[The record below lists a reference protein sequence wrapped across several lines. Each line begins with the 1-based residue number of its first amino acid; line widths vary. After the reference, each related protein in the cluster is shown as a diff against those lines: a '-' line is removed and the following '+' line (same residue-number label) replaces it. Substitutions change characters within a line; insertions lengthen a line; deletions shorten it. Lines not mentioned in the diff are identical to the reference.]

1 MSNEIEKDYEAL
13 VRSLY
18 DKLREDVD
26 LGEVSSTR
34 AAELSDIIL
43 LRTGISDLNNNSKS
57 WDNSSW
63 CSYDSDNDGWNDS
76 GCSF

>member
-1 MSNEIEKDYEAL
+1 MPNDIEKDYEAL

-18 DKLREDVD
+18 DKLREDVEM
-26 LGEVSSTR
+26 GEVTPDR
-34 AAELSDIIL
+34 AEDLADMIAE
-43 LRTGISDLNNNSKS
+43 RTGIKDTNTRA

-63 CSYDSDNDGWNDS
+63 CYYGDEDDGWNDS

>member
-1 MSNEIEKDYEAL
+1 MPNEIEKDYEAL

-26 LGEVSSTR
+26 LGEVSATR
-34 AAELSDIIL
+34 AAELSDMIL
-43 LRTGISDLNNNSKS
+43 VRTGVSDSNPKA

-63 CSYDSDNDGWNDS
+63 CAYGDDDDGWNDS